1 MQKKGKPFTGV
12 HAKAGGAG
20 LNAKSTDAGR
30 PPITAL
36 YGKHHG
42 NPYYDSA
49 GPPDQ
54 SSLTF
59 QGRNK
64 LKPQRHA
71 VTQGGQRPG
80 RKSLKE
86 QREEM
91 HIRFYQTVSNQPFNS
106 KQSASQNNRQSI
118 TTGAGTN
125 AQVTFGSGMQLAG
138 SQSFGLKSAS

>member
-1 MQKKGKPFTGV
+1 
-12 HAKAGGAG
+12 
-20 LNAKSTDAGR
+20 
-30 PPITAL
+30 
-36 YGKHHG
+36 
-42 NPYYDSA
+42 
-49 GPPDQ
+49 
-54 SSLTF
+54 
-59 QGRNK
+59 
-64 LKPQRHA
+64 